1 MASITLKLP
10 QSIQRHLQEMA
21 AQDGVAVDQ
30 FVASAV
36 TEKIAAITAETYLR
50 QRAKRADPAALAAVL
65 DKVPVRAPVAGD
77 E

>member
-50 QRAKRADPAALAAVL
+50 QRAERADPAALAAVL